1 MADRTETETQAAR
14 ARLEARKRLFEQGA
28 SLLRVGGSAGFALAG
43 ATLRTLMPVIEVYA
57 GPEAQQRAMAASEA
71 GEKGSKTGAFGLD
84 RRQQAILVAAGTKA
98 LLDLMEIT
106 SVTHP
111 VYADAPAF
119 RGRNDKG
126 EVQAP
131 HLLHLLSLVAACR
144 EYFGFDGDE
153 VPEPQPENQIAAD
166 RTVLYLAT
174 APGEYA
180 AVSGPQSPTMI
191 RRAAMRQRSYTP
203 PQPAILSNATQPV
216 TQPLQQ
222 TVAQPMRMGAASQ
235 PMMIMRAPAMSAAP
249 QRSGVR
255 VVPLA
260 ASYGAMVPGRA
271 APKRAGGGC
280 GCGGSG
286 GAPGGSGSG
295 CGCQS
300 GSQAHGATG
309 TSPAR
314 YRDDGTCAPLWDI
327 SCDTRWR
334 LRACVKTALCD
345 MIRCMADEVCEDG
358 RFAPNPDLG
367 ACLEG
372 FVCSLLHCLP
382 DALCPPAQPEPCCP
396 DEGVSSCSC
405 NFAVGD

>member
-1 MADRTETETQAAR
+1 MADRTETDRQAAR

-28 SLLRVGGSAGFALAG
+28 SVLRVGGSAGFALAA
-43 ATLRTLMPVIEVYA
+43 ATLRRLMPAIEVYA
-57 GPEAQQRAMAASEA
+57 GPEAQQRAMAAAEMGA
-71 GEKGSKTGAFGLD
+71 GRKTGAFGLD

-98 LLDLMEIT
+98 LLELLEIT

-119 RGRNDKG
+119 RARDDKG
-126 EVQAP
+126 EAQAP
-131 HLLHLLSLVAACR
+131 HLLHLMSLVAACR

-153 VPEPQPENQIAAD
+153 VPQPQPQTQIAAD

-180 AVSGPQSPTMI
+180 AVSGPQSPIMI
-191 RRAAMRQRSYTP
+191 RRAAMRQRSYSP

-216 TQPLQQ
+216 TQPL
-222 TVAQPMRMGAASQ
+222 RMGAASQ
-235 PMMIMRAPAMSAAP
+235 PMMIMRSPAMSAAP
-249 QRSGVR
+249 QRTGVR
-255 VVPLA
+255 VVPLQ
-260 ASYGAMVPGRA
+260 ASYGPRA
-271 APKRAGGGC
+271 PQKMGDGGC
-280 GCGGSG
+280 GCGGSAQ
-286 GAPGGSGSG
+286 APSGSGSG
-295 CGCQS
+295 CGCGCQS
-300 GSQAHGATG
+300 GPQAHGATG
-309 TSPAR
+309 ASPAR
-314 YRDDGTCAPLWDI
+314 YREDGRCAPLWDI

-345 MIRCMADEVCEDG
+345 MLRCMADEVCEDG
-358 RFAPNPDLG
+358 RFAPDPDLG

-382 DALCPPAQPEPCCP
+382 DALCPPAQPEPCCL
-396 DEGVSSCSC
+396 DQGAGSCSC

>member
-1 MADRTETETQAAR
+1 MADRTETDRQAAR

-28 SLLRVGGSAGFALAG
+28 SFLKVGGSAGFALAA
-43 ATLRTLMPVIEVYA
+43 ATLRTMMPAIEVYA
-57 GPEAQQRAMAASEA
+57 GPEAQRRAIAAAEA
-71 GEKGSKTGAFGLD
+71 GEGRKTGAFGLD

-98 LLDLMEIT
+98 LLELLEIT

-119 RGRNDKG
+119 RARSDKG
-126 EVQAP
+126 EAQAP
-131 HLLHLLSLVAACR
+131 HLLHLMSLVAALR

-153 VPEPQPENQIAAD
+153 VPEPPPESQIAAD

-180 AVSGPQSPTMI
+180 AVSGPQSPIMI
-191 RRAAMRQRSYTP
+191 RRAAMRQRSYSP

-216 TQPLQQ
+216 MQPLQQ
-222 TVAQPMRMGAASQ
+222 TAAQPLRMGAASQ
-235 PMMIMRAPAMSAAP
+235 PMMFMRSSAMSAAP
-249 QRSGVR
+249 QRTGVR
-255 VVPLA
+255 VVPLE
-260 ASYGAMVPGRA
+260 ASYGARA
-271 APKRAGGGC
+271 PQKTGGGGC
-280 GCGGSG
+280 GCGGSAR
-286 GAPGGSGSG
+286 APSGSGSA

-300 GSQAHGATG
+300 APTAHGATG
-309 TSPAR
+309 ASPAR
-314 YRDDGTCAPLWDI
+314 YRDDGRCAPLWDI

-345 MIRCMADEVCEDG
+345 MLRCMADEVCEDG

-382 DALCPPAQPEPCCP
+382 DALCPPAQPAPCCP
-396 DEGVSSCSC
+396 EESAGSCSC

>member
-28 SLLRVGGSAGFALAG
+28 SFLRVGGSAGVALAA
-43 ATLRTLMPVIEVYA
+43 ATLRTMMPAIEVYA
-57 GPEAQQRAMAASEA
+57 GPEAQRRAHAAAEP
-71 GEKGSKTGAFGLD
+71 GEGRKTGAFGLD
-84 RRQQAILVAAGTKA
+84 SRQQAILVAAGTKA
-98 LLDLMEIT
+98 LLELLEIT

-111 VYADAPAF
+111 VYAAAPAF
-119 RGRNDKG
+119 RARSDKG
-126 EVQAP
+126 EAQAP

-153 VPEPQPENQIAAD
+153 VPEPQPETRIAAD

-180 AVSGPQSPTMI
+180 AVSGPQSPIMI

-216 TQPLQQ
+216 PQPLQQ
-222 TVAQPMRMGAASQ
+222 TVAQPMRMGTASQ
-235 PMMIMRAPAMSAAP
+235 PMMIMRAPVMSAAP
-249 QRSGVR
+249 QRTGVR
-255 VVPLA
+255 VVPLD
-260 ASYGAMVPGRA
+260 ASYGAMAQGRA
-271 APKRAGGGC
+271 SQTKGGGGC

-286 GAPGGSGSG
+286 RAPTGSGSG

-300 GSQAHGATG
+300 GSPAHGAAG
-309 TSPAR
+309 ASPAR
-314 YRDDGTCAPLWDI
+314 YRDDGRCAPLWDI

-345 MIRCMADEVCEDG
+345 MLRCMADEVCEDG

-382 DALCPPAQPEPCCP
+382 DALCPPTQPAPCCP
-396 DEGVSSCSC
+396 DEGAGSCSC